1 MTEQKNERVQ
11 CMIERYQKEI
21 SGETDWYF
29 RGAIRRIDKDLI
41 RRYCFPALFSALFYD
56 PTPEQLRYIAGEAE
70 RMAFNFSVF
79 IEKDA
84 KRNKLLRVQNMMKLA
99 AYEVGKPDFQYWRE
113 TLRKDSGFYRALL
126 ICGSVHPNGY
136 LREQCLLHFPE
147 TDMWRLLEFAYP
159 CLADP
164 VPAVRRAAWSVIAER
179 MQRPDAATPFID
191 AMPYAELARQSERAH
206 RNADFSIDALD
217 HMLIRFFEKDPQRV
231 LQRASGLC
239 YKVFAQH
246 PDPQYRGLIL
256 HFYRREHS
264 GELRCL
270 LMRIYIRMTDVPLPA
285 NVLEMF
291 MQDHYAKARL
301 IAYEYKFAQEGIR
314 DGFEQLLLSP
324 SRRIRDYA
332 ANKLKACGFDFLT
345 YAREHLP
352 ESLPLLGNYGTEADI
367 PLVRQY
373 LETHPAQAMY
383 ALAKLGAP
391 DIKTII
397 LNKMLGDNKRPAKTA
412 YRLAR
417 SLKCF
422 DTDELLP
429 LIRDNPDS
437 VQRYR
442 LTLLLTKNGVW
453 SAMPHLIRALKDDLK
468 NYQNFLY
475 IIQKYIGL
483 KAYVTE
489 DQKKEIIAA
498 LAYVRDGNYLPSQ
511 VNNQIIYDMSIRY

>member
-1 MTEQKNERVQ
+1 MSEKKNERVQ
-11 CMIERYQKEI
+11 CIIERYKKEVPEE
-21 SGETDWYF
+21 SDRKYKGF
-29 RGAIRRIDKDLI
+29 IRSDDVDLI
-41 RRYCFPALFSALFYD
+41 RCYCFPVLFSALFHD
-56 PTPEQLRYIAGEAE
+56 PTPEQLCYIGKQADKTPV
-70 RMAFNFSVF
+70 NNWIVIKK
-79 IEKDA
+79 IEKR
-84 KRNKLLRVQNMMKLA
+84 KKLMRVENMMYHA
-99 AYEVGKPDFQYWRE
+99 AYEVRLPDFQYWRE
-113 TLRKDSGFYRALL
+113 TLGENSSFYRALL

-136 LREQCLLHFPE
+136 LREQCLQHF
-147 TDMWRLLEFAYP
+147 TDTNMWRLLEFAYP
-159 CLADP
+159 RLADP
-164 VPAVRRAAWSVIAER
+164 VPAVRRAAWNVIAER

-206 RNADFSIDALD
+206 RDADFSIDALD

-270 LMRIYIRMTDVPLPA
+270 LMRIYMRMTDAPLPA

-332 ANKLKACGFDFLT
+332 ANKLKARGFDFLA

-391 DIKTII
+391 DIKTLL
-397 LNKMLGDNKRPAKTA
+397 LNKMLGDNKRLAKTA

-453 SAMPHLIRALKDDLK
+453 SAMPYLIRALKDDLK

-489 DQKKEIIAA
+489 DQKKEIISA